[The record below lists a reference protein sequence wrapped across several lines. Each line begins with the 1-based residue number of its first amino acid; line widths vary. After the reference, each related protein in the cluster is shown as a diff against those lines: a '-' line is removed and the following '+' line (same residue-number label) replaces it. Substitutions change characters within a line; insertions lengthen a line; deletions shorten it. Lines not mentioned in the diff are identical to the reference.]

1 MAKGEKKAKKAK
13 LPKKVGG
20 VKVPKGLRKAGKAAL
35 KIAEKPIVGEAVAAA
50 LLGAAAALREPPKG
64 GGKAV
69 GGAALEASEEALN
82 AAHGL
87 ADSLRAFAL
96 NMARATLDALE
107 EKGAGKAPSKGPDGG

>member
-13 LPKKVGG
+13 LPKEVAG

-50 LLGAAAALREPPKG
+50 LLGAAAALREPPAAKG
-64 GGKAV
+64 GAKAA
-69 GGAALEASEEALN
+69 GATEEAVK

-87 ADSLRAFAL
+87 GDSLRVFAL

-107 EKGAGKAPSKGPDGG
+107 DKGAGSGASKGSKSG